1 MESLCGPV
9 LYERRE
15 HGITITTR
23 SCSQVLYEIGPCD
36 ASYLYLNEQFY
47 YTIACPIADVSKNT
61 TKNATKNAQN
71 ATKNLQ
77 NAQNTKNTEQAN
89 STVSA
94 TNKSHLLR
102 GGQTNRTGNE
112 TIPLNSSVYRYP
124 IEGKVAMRT
133 ETLGPALLIVLIVSA
148 VLLSVLS
155 CAVFLL
161 KRKSAQKKSGRL
173 RKRPSSSIMPQV
185 VRRTGSEEV
194 RQVLNKMVNTI
205 CRWNGQRP
213 YRHSAP
219 ESAPPI
225 PPRPPAATKR
235 SETLQYLRRTN
246 PHAAIQKALGKPPE
260 SFADA
265 GQRRAELLRREAA
278 LLTRKKKRR
287 GGSRMKRI
295 VRLREIQAKNDQKNI
310 G

>member
-1 MESLCGPV
+1 M
-9 LYERRE
+9 
-15 HGITITTR
+15 
-23 SCSQVLYEIGPCD
+23 
-36 ASYLYLNEQFY
+36 NEQFY
-47 YTIACPIADVSKNT
+47 YTIACPVADDSKNA
-61 TKNATKNAQN
+61 TKNSTKNAQN
-71 ATKNLQ
+71 ATKNAQ
-77 NAQNTKNTEQAN
+77 NAQNATKNTEQAN

-278 LLTRKKKRR
+278 LLARKKKRR